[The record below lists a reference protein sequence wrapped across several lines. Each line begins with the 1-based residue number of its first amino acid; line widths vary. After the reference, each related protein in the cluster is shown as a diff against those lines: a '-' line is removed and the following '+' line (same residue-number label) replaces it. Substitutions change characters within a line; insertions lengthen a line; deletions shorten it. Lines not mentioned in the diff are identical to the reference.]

1 MTYFVSEHLT
11 RVDPPWAEPGD
22 NHLQNDDHPFFAVIM
37 PESAF
42 TGPAPTGDFT
52 PYDFVE
58 VICGLVAVNIIPR
71 GLMPP
76 LANV

>member
-22 NHLQNDDHPFFAVIM
+22 NHLLNDEHPFFAVIM

-42 TGPAPTGDFT
+42 TGPSSEDFT
-52 PYDFVE
+52 SYDFVE
-58 VICGLVAVNIIPR
+58 VICGLVAVNILPH
-71 GLMPP
+71 GLAPP
-76 LANV
+76 IANL